1 MLIAHLPFNSLITHR
16 ATAANII
23 TVVKAITLK
32 FLYEILNVVVV
43 FLYKT
48 AWEMP

>member
-32 FLYEILNVVVV
+32 FLYEFFECCCSISV
-43 FLYKT
+43 
-48 AWEMP
+48 